1 MTMNIEHSPAGA
13 NGGGVVLRPRSVAQR
28 MGLDRPWIV
37 IFASSYLAL
46 VVVVAIFAPL
56 LQPYDH
62 AAQDLFEIRNPPVF
76 MGGEWRYILGTD
88 DLGRDVLSRLI
99 YGIRISVAIAIV
111 GTGIGAVL
119 GAVLGIVAAHFRG
132 WVDEIIMMFVDAQA
146 SLPFII
152 FALAVLAF
160 FSGSFWVLVI
170 VVGIDGW
177 ERYARLARGMTLAG
191 GQATYIEAVRSLG
204 VPIWK
209 VYARH
214 LLPNIL
220 PALMIQFTIN
230 LPGTIL
236 LETSLS
242 FLGLGVQPPMT
253 SLGQMLGYGRDYLL
267 QAPWIAVA
275 PGITIFLITLS
286 VSILGDWLR
295 DKLDPSLR

>member
-1 MTMNIEHSPAGA
+1 MAVTEPSD
-13 NGGGVVLRPRSVAQR
+13 GVSTSDAVIIKPPSFVKRV
-28 MGLDRPWIV
+28 GLDRPWIV
-37 IFASSYLAL
+37 IFAGMYLAL
-46 VVVVAIFAPL
+46 VVLVAIFAPL

-76 MGGEWRYILGTD
+76 MGGDWRYILGSD
-88 DLGRDVLSRLI
+88 DLGRDVLSRVI
-99 YGIRISVAIAIV
+99 YGTKISVVIALV

-119 GAVLGIVAAHFRG
+119 GSFLGIVAAHFRG
-132 WVDEIIMMFVDAQA
+132 WVDDVIMMLVDAQS
-146 SLPFII
+146 SLPFLI

-160 FSGSFWVLVI
+160 FSGSFIVLVI

-177 ERYARLARGMTLAG
+177 ERYARLSRGMTLAG
-191 GQATYIEAVRSLG
+191 SSNTYIEAVKALG
-204 VPIWK
+204 VPTWK

-267 QAPWIAVA
+267 QAPWIAVV
-275 PGITIFLITLS
+275 PGLTIFFITLS
-286 VSILGDWLR
+286 ISILGDWLR
-295 DKLDPSLR
+295 DHLDPSLR

>member
-1 MTMNIEHSPAGA
+1 MTVTNPIDGSPTSDA
-13 NGGGVVLRPRSVAQR
+13 VIVKPPSFIKRI
-28 MGLDRPWIV
+28 GLDRPWMV
-37 IFASSYLAL
+37 IFASTYLAL
-46 VVVVAIFAPL
+46 VVLVAIFAPL
-56 LQPYDH
+56 LQPYEH

-76 MGGEWRYILGTD
+76 MGGDWNYILGSD
-88 DLGRDVLSRLI
+88 DLGRDVLSRVI
-99 YGIRISVAIAIV
+99 YGTKISVVIALV

-119 GAVLGIVAAHFRG
+119 GSFLGIVAAHFRG
-132 WVDEIIMMFVDAQA
+132 WVDDFIMMFVDAQS
-146 SLPFII
+146 SLPFLI

-160 FSGSFWVLVI
+160 FSGSFIVLVI

-177 ERYARLARGMTLAG
+177 ERYARLSRGMTLAG
-191 GQATYIEAVRSLG
+191 SSNDYIAAVKALG
-204 VPIWK
+204 VPTWK

-275 PGITIFLITLS
+275 PGLIIFFITLS
-286 VSILGDWLR
+286 ISILGDWLR
-295 DKLDPSLR
+295 DHLDPSLR

>member
-1 MTMNIEHSPAGA
+1 MATVQADSDAIIVKPPSF
-13 NGGGVVLRPRSVAQR
+13 VKRI
-28 MGLDRPWIV
+28 GLDRPWFV
-37 IFASSYLAL
+37 IFAAAYLGL
-46 VVVVAIFAPL
+46 VVLIAIFAPL

-76 MGGEWRYILGTD
+76 MGGDWRYILGTD
-88 DLGRDVLSRLI
+88 DLGRDVLSRVI
-99 YGIRISVAIAIV
+99 YGTKISVAIALV

-119 GAVLGIVAAHFRG
+119 GAFLGIVAAHFRG
-132 WVDEIIMMFVDAQA
+132 WVDDLIMMLVDAQS
-146 SLPFII
+146 SLPFLI

-160 FSGSFWVLVI
+160 FAGSFWVLVI

-177 ERYARLARGMTLAG
+177 ERYARLSRGMTLASDG
-191 GQATYIEAVRSLG
+191 NTYIEAVRALG
-204 VPIWK
+204 VPTWK
-209 VYARH
+209 IYARH

-275 PGITIFLITLS
+275 PGMTIFFITLS

-295 DKLDPSLR
+295 DHLDPSLR